1 MKISITGLNGYL
13 GSLIAA
19 ALKDKGHDVNGIN
32 RALLYA
38 PPALLASALD
48 KSEVVINLAGAT
60 VLQRWTKANKDE
72 IYNSRVVTSKNLV
85 AAINLLEEKDRPLLI
100 ISASAIGIYRA
111 GAIHDESSMDFDAGF
126 LGKVVLDWEKTLNE
140 LPDNI
145 KTTIFRIGPVLGRK
159 SKTITNLKLPFQL
172 GLGGRIASGR
182 QAFPFIHEKD
192 LVKAFVW
199 AIETSQDGIFNLVAP
214 EHISNIDFTKNLAH
228 LLHRPAI
235 LPVPAFALRLI
246 YGEAASMLSESP
258 LVLPKALIENG
269 FQFYFPDIY
278 SSLQDILA

>member
-1 MKISITGLNGYL
+1 MRISITGLNGYL

-19 ALKDKGHDVNGIN
+19 ALKDKGNEVNGIG
-32 RALLYA
+32 RTLLYA
-38 PPALLASALD
+38 PPAQLAKALD

-85 AAINLLEEKDRPLLI
+85 AAINLLEEKDRPVQI

-111 GAIHDESSMDFDAGF
+111 GAIHDESSIDFDPGF

-140 LPDNI
+140 LPDSI

-172 GLGGRIASGR
+172 GLGGPIASGR
-182 QAFPFIHEKD
+182 QAFPFIHEND
-192 LVKAFVW
+192 LVKAFLW
-199 AIETSQDGIFNLVAP
+199 AIETSQSGVFNLVAP
-214 EHISNIDFTKNLAH
+214 EQISNIDFTKTLAH

-246 YGEAASMLSESP
+246 FGDAASMLSESP
-258 LVLPKALIENG
+258 QVLPNALDENR
-269 FQFYFPDIY
+269 FQFEFPDIY
-278 SSLQDILA
+278 TTLKEILA